1 MPATSNGQEPRGGR
15 GLASRTRPPVEARRQ
30 TGRTA
35 RHAAPSWPS
44 CPPAYSAP
52 RQHNRP
58 GAVPGVLG
66 QPRLTRPR
74 PGTLSQAWDVTS
86 CGAGAFHLEGCIRAV
101 CRGLKGGRAMSEV
114 AKLRKDHPRWHI
126 DTVWACAGSGP
137 DRRGLRASRAGVTVR
152 AWTVPVLARR
162 IAGHPQLAGQPR
174 RPLPR
179 PGAGVPAPAGGYPA
193 GRCLRPPGPAGG
205 TAGRA
210 RTGPGAPM
218 VTWLPLPEAATLT
231 APAISQ
237 NQGGDPRA
245 AARTA
250 ATADLTSSAP
260 VPAVADLARPY
271 HRRLPGAA
279 ATRSPRPAQADRRQ
293 RPRRTLPAPHPSP
306 EAAGPMSPAPQ
317 ASRPVTSTALAEPPY
332 QGE

>member
-1 MPATSNGQEPRGGR
+1 VAAEGWPHERDPLSKPGAKPA
-15 GLASRTRPPVEARRQ
+15 GLRATLR
-30 TGRTA
+30 
-35 RHAAPSWPS
+35 
-44 CPPAYSAP
+44 
-52 RQHNRP
+52 RP
-58 GAVPGVLG
+58 GRAVRPHTRRPGSITAPG
-66 QPRLTRPR
+66 RYQGCSASWRLTRATAGHAEPSLACYVLRGWRVSPR
-74 PGTLSQAWDVTS
+74 GMHPGGVPWAEGRQGHVGGGEAPQGPPALAHRHRLGL
-86 CGAGAFHLEGCIRAV
+86 CGERARPARAAGITGGCH
-101 CRGLKGGRAMSEV
+101 G
-114 AKLRKDHPRWHI
+114 PRV
-126 DTVWACAGSGP
+126 D
-137 DRRGLRASRAGVTVR
+137 RASPGS
-152 AWTVPVLARR
+152 PYRR
-162 IAGHPQLAGQPR
+162 RKPPASHPQLAGQPR